1 MIEKFIKCLK
11 IAIVVLIL
19 QIAYLI
25 LLELIVNSNYDA
37 SSKNIITV
45 IFISAVPIV
54 IFLISWIILVNK
66 EEKMTKEDIKN
77 DIIEPIL
84 SEKINQEREVR
95 DEIKEDLNNIKYEIN
110 TIKDK
115 IARMPDEDLLLKNV
129 EKKLED
135 KQKDMIKEG
144 YFTGSKKEK
153 DISSGITDRPVIVER
168 IDVVADKNNPDRI
181 RKQDASDH
189 FQIIRYSN
197 ANKYFLTVKDNV
209 VRNLDLNDYHTSSEI
224 KKFFKISTGGNL
236 RVKSKPEVEQ
246 WNGQTGIV
254 YERGYIG

>member
-25 LLELIVNSNYDA
+25 LLELMVNSNYDA
-37 SSKNIITV
+37 GSKNLI
-45 IFISAVPIV
+45 IV
-54 IFLISWIILVNK
+54 IFLVSWIILVKK
-66 EEKMTKEDIKN
+66 EEKMTEEDIKN

-84 SEKINQEREVR
+84 SEKINQEIEVR
-95 DEIKEDLNNIKYEIN
+95 EEIKKDLNNIKYEID
-110 TIKDK
+110 TINNK
-115 IARMPDEDLLLKNV
+115 IALIPNEEILVKNI
-129 EKKLED
+129 EKKLEE
-135 KQKDMIKEG
+135 KQRDTLKEG
-144 YFTGSKKEK
+144 YSTGSKTGKNIG
-153 DISSGITDRPVIVER
+153 DGITDRPVIVER

-197 ANKYFLTVKDNV
+197 ANKYFLTVKDSV
-209 VRNLDLNDYHTSSEI
+209 IRNLDLNDYHTSSEI

-254 YERGYIG
+254 TGRGYIG